1 MSETKRSTYN
11 EKSKQRTIR
20 FQKQNLKQIAFMLN
34 KSTEADLLAWL
45 ESQENRQGYI
55 KSLIRADMA
64 KHQK

>member
-11 EKSKQRTIR
+11 EKSKQRTLR

-34 KSTEADLLAWL
+34 KSTEADLLSWL

-64 KHQK
+64 KHKK

>member
-11 EKSKQRTIR
+11 EKSKQRTLR

-34 KSTEADLLAWL
+34 KSTQADLLAWL